1 MRISKTKI
9 SFIFILSIILT
20 GFILL
25 TANAAI
31 EAGKIPSA
39 GDLGLPDPPV
49 TNTNG
54 LLGIVKNILTW
65 TYWLTL
71 TASILF
77 IIFAAF
83 NYLTA
88 AGDVEKVKKA
98 HSMLIYAAIAIAITL
113 IAIGAVSIIG
123 DLIGN
128 SGGDSGGTA
137 PSGGGGWQFWIKG
150 LFDTRTP

>member
-1 MRISKTKI
+1 MRILKNKTI
-9 SFIFILSIILT
+9 FVFILLIILT
-20 GFILL
+20 GFIVL

-31 EAGKIPSA
+31 EAGKIPNA
-39 GDLGLPDPPV
+39 TDLGLPDSPV
-49 TNTNG
+49 KDASG

-88 AGDVEKVKKA
+88 AGDTEKVKTA
-98 HSMLIYAAIAIAITL
+98 HKQIIYAVIAIAITL
-113 IAIGAVSIIG
+113 IAIGAVSIVN
-123 DLIGN
+123 DLIQ
-128 SGGDSGGTA
+128 SGSSSGIPSPSPTPSFPPA
-137 PSGGGGWQFWIKG
+137 PNPTGPWS
-150 LFDTRTP
+150 L